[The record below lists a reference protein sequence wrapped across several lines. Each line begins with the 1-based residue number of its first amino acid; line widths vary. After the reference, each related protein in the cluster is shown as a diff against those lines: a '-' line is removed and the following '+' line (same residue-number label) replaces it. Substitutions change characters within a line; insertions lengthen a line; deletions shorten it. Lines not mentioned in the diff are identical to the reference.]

1 MNKTLKKIKAV
12 SPIVAT
18 IILIIITIIAGI
30 VIYFYVTGF
39 LAGGATNVSLKIS
52 GGATAPGGGT
62 TVFVTLTIKNDGN
75 VPIRLTNVRVIS
87 AAVGLFDTVVAGSAT
102 PLLNLGTSS
111 GNPPDFPVTGT
122 PTLSAGQS
130 FMVEYRYTMPQ
141 PVAGASTIVEVR
153 GVNIVT
159 GQTVGFLAT
168 IAITPA

>member
-52 GGATAPGGGT
+52 GGAIAPGGGT
-62 TVFVTLTIKNDGN
+62 QVFVTLTIKNDGN
-75 VPIRLTNVRVIS
+75 IPIRLTNVRVIS
-87 AAVGLFDTVVAGSAT
+87 AAAGLFDTVGVAT
-102 PLLNLGTSS
+102 PLLNLGTPS
-111 GNPPDFPVTGT
+111 GNPPTFPVTGT

-130 FMVEYRYTMPQ
+130 ITVEYRYSMPQ
-141 PVAGASTIVEVR
+141 PVAGFSTIVQVQ
-153 GVNIVT
+153 GVNTVT
-159 GQTVGFLAT
+159 GQTVGFIAT

>member
-12 SPIVAT
+12 SPLVAT

-62 TVFVTLTIKNDGN
+62 QVFVTLTIKNDGN
-75 VPIRLTNVRVIS
+75 IPIRLTLLRVIDP
-87 AAVGLFDTVVAGSAT
+87 AVGSGATPGPFT
-102 PLLNLGTSS
+102 PLLNLGAFS
-111 GNPPDFPVTGT
+111 GTPSAAAISGT

-130 FMVEYRYTMPQ
+130 FTVEYRYSMSA
-141 PVAGASTIVEVR
+141 PVAGFSTIIEVQ
-153 GVNIVT
+153 GVNTAT

-168 IAITPA
+168 IAINPG

>member
-39 LAGGATNVSLKIS
+39 LAGGTTNVSLKIS
-52 GGATAPGGGT
+52 GGAFAPGGGT
-62 TVFVTLTIKNDGN
+62 QVFVTLTIKNDGN
-75 VPIRLTNVRVIS
+75 VPIRLTLLRVLDP
-87 AAVGLFDTVVAGSAT
+87 AVGSGATPGPFT
-102 PLLNLGTSS
+102 PLLNLGPFS
-111 GNPPDFPVTGT
+111 GIPSAAPISGT

-130 FMVEYRYTMPQ
+130 FTVEYRYSMSA
-141 PVAGASTIVEVR
+141 PVAGFSTIVEVQ
-153 GVNIVT
+153 GVNTAT

-168 IAITPA
+168 IEINPG

>member
-30 VIYFYVTGF
+30 IIYFYVTGF

-52 GGATAPGGGT
+52 GGAFAPGGGT

-75 VPIRLTNVRVIS
+75 VPIRLINLRVINP
-87 AAVGLFDTVVAGSAT
+87 AVGSGAT
-102 PLLNLGTSS
+102 PGPFTGLLNLSGFIGTPSAAS
-111 GNPPDFPVTGT
+111 FLGT

-130 FMVEYRYTMPQ
+130 FTVEYTYTMSA
-141 PVAGASTIVEVR
+141 PVAGFSTIIEVQ
-153 GVNIVT
+153 GVNTAT

>member
-30 VIYFYVTGF
+30 IIYFYVTGF
-39 LAGGATNVSLKIS
+39 LAGSGTNVSLKIS
-52 GGATAPGGGT
+52 GGAVAPGGGA

-75 VPIRLTNVRVIS
+75 IPIKLNNIRIVDP
-87 AAVGLFDTVVAGSAT
+87 AVGSGATYVAGPTGLVNIGTVIASV
-102 PLLNLGTSS
+102 PRVMSVLG
-111 GNPPDFPVTGT
+111 G

-130 FMVEYRYTMPQ
+130 ITVQYSYTMNA
-141 PVAGASTIVEVR
+141 PVAGFSTIVQVE
-153 GVNIVT
+153 GVNTAT

-168 IAITPA
+168 IAINPG

>member
-62 TVFVTLTIKNDGN
+62 QVFVTLTIKNDGN
-75 VPIRLTNVRVIS
+75 VPVRVVFVRVES
-87 AAVGLFDTVVAGSAT
+87 AAVGLTDFVGVAT
-102 PLLNLGTSS
+102 PLLNLDPPI
-111 GNPPDFPVTGT
+111 GNPPAFPVTGF

-130 FMVEYRYTMPQ
+130 ITVQYRYSMTQ
-141 PVAGASTIVEVR
+141 PVAGFSTIIRVI
-153 GVNIVT
+153 GVNTVT
-159 GQTVGFLAT
+159 GQTVGFTVTL
-168 IAITPA
+168 AITPG

>member
-30 VIYFYVTGF
+30 IIYFYVTGF

-52 GGATAPGGGT
+52 GGAVAPGGGT
-62 TVFVTLTIKNDGN
+62 QVFVTLTIKNDGN
-75 VPIRLTNVRVIS
+75 IPIRLINLRVLNP
-87 AAVGLFDTVVAGSAT
+87 AVGSGATPGPFT
-102 PLLNLGTSS
+102 PLLNLGTFS
-111 GNPPDFPVTGT
+111 GT
-122 PTLSAGQS
+122 PSAASIAGGTITLSAGQS
-130 FMVEYRYTMPQ
+130 FTVEYTYTMSA
-141 PVAGASTIVEVR
+141 PVAGFSTIVEVQ
-153 GVNIVT
+153 GVNTVT